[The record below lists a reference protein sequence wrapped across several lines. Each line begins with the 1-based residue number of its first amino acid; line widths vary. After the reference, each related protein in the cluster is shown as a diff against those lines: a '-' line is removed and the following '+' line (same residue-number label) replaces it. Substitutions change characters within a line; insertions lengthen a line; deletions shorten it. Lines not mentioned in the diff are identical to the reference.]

1 MTTHDGLMRVFWPL
15 DVFDPS
21 ASGVIV
27 GWKNDDL
34 DVTVVTVLQHVEV
47 GRASKIQTFQVPRLI
62 PGSAADS

>member
-47 GRASKIQTFQVPRLI
+47 GLASKVPHTCISRLI
-62 PGSAADS
+62 PGFADS